1 MRWTGAILGIALAAA
16 AAAGEPPRV
25 PVAEDLA
32 AAGRAAE
39 GSGRALMLVFSASD
53 CGYCHVLDRE
63 ILEPMVRSG
72 EYDGTVLIRKVMLD
86 PGESVRDFGG
96 REVETHR
103 LADRYG
109 VFVTP
114 TVLFVDAAGRELAP
128 RLVGINTVELYGAY
142 LDEAIARAVARV
154 RARGHVARSGV
165 EDEEAVSD

>member
-1 MRWTGAILGIALAAA
+1 MRWTGAILGLTLAAA

-25 PVAEDLA
+25 PVAADLA

-39 GSGRALMLVFSASD
+39 GSGRALVLVFSSSD

-63 ILEPMVRSG
+63 ILEPMLRSG

-114 TVLFVDAAGRELAP
+114 TVLFVDAAGHELAP

-142 LDEAIARAVARV
+142 LDEAIAQAVARV
-154 RARGHVARSGV
+154 RGRDRLARHAGAA
-165 EDEEAVSD
+165 EPAAD